1 MILALASIL
10 ILVYFVL
17 MEVQML
23 VLAVLSVRSLRRD
36 RLIEKHG
43 RIDDLLS
50 SDLSPPVSIIVPA
63 FNEAAGI
70 VESIRSMSM
79 LRYAKFEI
87 IVVNDGS
94 TDDTLEA
101 LIDGFRMVEVTIPFR
116 HEIDTAEVRGIH
128 RSTLPLPILVVDKE
142 NGGKTDALNAGINV
156 AKYPYVLLTDADVV
170 MDGECVLRAMRHVVE
185 DRQRTVAVGG
195 NIRPINGS
203 TVNRGRVTDTHMPR
217 KPLERMQILEY
228 IRSFIAARPGLS
240 ILNGLVLISGAF
252 GIYRR
257 DIIAQIG
264 GFREGHLGED
274 MDLTMRI
281 HKHMRDRN
289 LEYRI
294 VYAADAVCWTEV
306 PTNRRILKKQRV
318 RWHRGLTMVV
328 RDFKHMLWNPRY
340 GTLGM
345 FTWPSFFLFEYVAP
359 IVEVAGWIILPFSV
373 ITGNLNLA
381 FAIPLML
388 FAFFLGAVNSLIGL
402 YLDESYG
409 YFSSPLDALRLL
421 ALVFL
426 ENLGFRQLT
435 VIWRFRSLF
444 MGNKPPEWGNMER
457 VGVGRLA

>member
-1 MILALASIL
+1 MILSTASIL
-10 ILVYFVL
+10 ILAYFVV
-17 MEVQML
+17 MELQML
-23 VLAVLSVRSLRRD
+23 TLAVISVRSLKRD
-36 RLIEKHG
+36 RMVEKHG
-43 RIDDLLS
+43 RIGDLLS

-63 FNEAAGI
+63 HNEAAGI
-70 VESIRSMSM
+70 VESVRSMSM

-94 TDDTLEA
+94 SDETLASLLE
-101 LIDGFRMVEVTIPFR
+101 GFRMVEVTIPFR
-116 HEIDTAEVRGIH
+116 HEIDTAEVRGIY

-185 DRQRTVAVGG
+185 DRHRTIAVGG

-203 TVNRGRVTDTHMPR
+203 KVNRGRVVDTHMPR
-217 KPLERMQILEY
+217 GRLERMQILEY
-228 IRSFIAARPGLS
+228 IRSFIGARPGLS
-240 ILNGLVLISGAF
+240 RMNGLVLISGAF

-257 DIIAQIG
+257 DIMAEVG

-274 MDLTMRI
+274 MDLTMRL
-281 HKHMRDRN
+281 HKHMRDRG

-306 PTNRRILKKQRV
+306 PTNRRILRKQRI
-318 RWHRGLTMVV
+318 RWHRGLAMVV
-328 RDFKHMLWNPRY
+328 KDFRHMLWNPRY
-340 GTLGM
+340 GLLGM
-345 FTWPSFFLFEYVAP
+345 VTWPLFFLFEYVAP
-359 IVEVAGWIILPFSV
+359 IVEVVGWVILPLSI
-373 ITGNLNLA
+373 ITGDLNLA
-381 FAIPLML
+381 FAIPLTV
-388 FAFFLGAVNSLIGL
+388 FAFFAGAVNSLIGL

-421 ALVFL
+421 SLVFL
-426 ENLGFRQLT
+426 ENLGFRQQT
-435 VIWRFRSLF
+435 VVWRIRALF

-457 VGVGRLA
+457 VGVANV